1 MSGYLKY
8 FDNGGKNMSLAIKMT
23 AYWLMIFETEFKK
36 MLSTKFHS
44 MPVYDKNYIKAKLK
58 EFNDVVNT
66 NFWGKK
72 VPKEGVHYICI
83 AWININSVIKI
94 EKKNYPQDHLEECKH
109 KIKRKRFLDLQMLN
123 WR

>member
-1 MSGYLKY
+1 MVEKICPLR
-8 FDNGGKNMSLAIKMT
+8 LKMT

-44 MPVYDKNYIKAKLK
+44 MTVYDKNYIKAKLK

-94 EKKNYPQDHLEECKH
+94 EKKNYPQDHLEECKY